1 MGFDEGLGICLWVLL
16 IVAVIVL
23 IVDYRKGKRGL
34 AMTAGWIVFGLG
46 IAGDVPLPTVA
57 PGLAYLHSKA
67 SLLAFLGLLLIL
79 GSWFGSWWANRR
91 NKREG

>member
-1 MGFDEGLGICLWVLL
+1 MEFDEGLGILLWVLV

-23 IVDYRKGKRGL
+23 IVNYRKGKIGL
-34 AMTAGWIVFGLG
+34 VMTAGFILLGIG

-67 SLLAFLGLLLIL
+67 SLLTFLGLLLIL
-79 GSWFGSWWANRR
+79 GSWCTSWWATRR

>member
-1 MGFDEGLGICLWVLL
+1 MGFDEGLGILLWVVL
-16 IVAVIVL
+16 IVMAIIL

-34 AMTAGWIVFGLG
+34 AITAGWILFGLG

-57 PGLAYLHSKA
+57 PGLANLHSKA
-67 SLLAFLGLLLIL
+67 SLLTFLGLLLIL
-79 GSWFGSWWANRR
+79 GSWWANRR